1 MLQLLPIP
9 TRVFIFHYYT
19 AIERYLPGAV
29 KRSVIVVV
37 AAAVLCQFS
46 PFSMMSTSTT
56 APTATAAT
64 ATRYLT
70 NKAINCS
77 AILVSLDT
85 EQTRRQEE
93 NRKKRYH
100 G

>member
-9 TRVFIFHYYT
+9 TRAFIFHYHT

-46 PFSMMSTSTT
+46 PFSMESTPTT
-56 APTATAAT
+56 AATAT